1 MHALENGK
9 RKVEK
14 VAVNMMIRL
23 ERVQRDEQGGRS
35 KEDCVVLL
43 E

>member
-14 VAVNMMIRL
+14 VAVNMMLSL
-23 ERVQRDEQGGRS
+23 ERVRRDNQGGR
-35 KEDCVVLL
+35 
-43 E
+43 

>member
-1 MHALENGK
+1 MHTLENGK

-23 ERVQRDEQGGRS
+23 ERVQRDDQVGR
-35 KEDCVVLL
+35 
-43 E
+43 